1 MKKVKCLLL
10 LVIFTIIAT
19 GCVKFNANMDI
30 KKDKSMEFSIIYAFD
45 KSIFG
50 EENGLKEEQFEEVKK
65 QGFTVE
71 KYTEGSYE
79 GFKMTKKISNIDEV
93 STTED
98 VIYDLSGMMESK
110 EDNKYIF
117 KVVKGEEKNT
127 YTAKIKFNANDS
139 GMTSDD
145 EDEEVVTNGV
155 ETDGEIVAPD
165 EEVLTTGV
173 EASKES
179 VEVVATQ
186 EEIPTIGASD
196 DTIDLTSDSDMDLS
210 ALTKNL
216 DLSFNVNL
224 PYGAISSNATTKEN
238 DNKKLSWKLTT
249 SGQEYMEFTF
259 ELKNNESNT
268 NIFLYVGIG
277 VAVLVVL
284 AVLGVILLKKKKEP
298 VEG

>member
-1 MKKVKCLLL
+1 
-10 LVIFTIIAT
+10 
-19 GCVKFNANMDI
+19 
-30 KKDKSMEFSIIYAFD
+30 
-45 KSIFG
+45 
-50 EENGLKEEQFEEVKK
+50 
-65 QGFTVE
+65 
-71 KYTEGSYE
+71 
-79 GFKMTKKISNIDEV
+79 
-93 STTED
+93 
-98 VIYDLSGMMESK
+98 
-110 EDNKYIF
+110 
-117 KVVKGEEKNT
+117 
-127 YTAKIKFNANDS
+127 
-139 GMTSDD
+139 MTSDD